1 MIRGV
6 ARSLAGASPCRYAVA
21 VHLRFLLPLL
31 LALPAHAFDG
41 RLLTPDGSP
50 VARAR
55 VGVVGHA
62 GAAVTDDLGRFT
74 LLPSP
79 ALPCELLIVRA
90 DGVLL
95 RSAPISEIP
104 AEGPVDIVV
113 EAAASETLT
122 VIGGLMPG
130 PDLPPANAAVVI
142 GAAELAQRTPPRL
155 VDSLA
160 DIPGTG
166 RVEDGASGV
175 PTVRGL
181 GRSRTLILLD
191 DGRVTAERRAG
202 PSATFLEPETL
213 DGVEVVR
220 GPGSIAYG
228 SESFGGVIRARTRLA
243 SFDERAGARYA
254 LTGATGTGELGA
266 AAEGTVPLGTGALLL
281 GAHHREF
288 DDYEAPDGTVDNS
301 AAAFS
306 GARASWQQPLG
317 AGMLRLGYRY
327 DRGRDIGK
335 PAADSGVVRAG
346 YPEETSHRLSWG
358 YEAAGAGGWSRLA
371 ASGLVDSY
379 ELITDR
385 DRLATATAA
394 RSLTRADVDASDYGL
409 RCEGERTLGSGRL
422 LVGIDLSGRFGLHAT
437 NEAFA
442 FTTDGAAAGSTVEV
456 SIDDARRDDW
466 GAFAT
471 FQQPLGR
478 VQAAA
483 GIRGDL
489 VETRNDGGYFG
500 ARSTSDLA
508 PSGFAAVTVPLAAN
522 LEATL
527 QAARGFRAPLL
538 SDLYYRGISGRGFI
552 TGNPDLE
559 AETSRQLDLAVRWR
573 RADLAIA
580 GYAYLYRIA
589 DLIERYRIGADYY
602 FRNRG
607 EAEIAGAELEATV
620 PLARDISLTLGA
632 QWLRGEVLDD
642 GSPLDDVPPAG
653 VVATLRGAPAGRWWW
668 LVRGAAYARDE
679 RPGPTET
686 EVAGYAV
693 LDAGAGL
700 TVAPW
705 LDLGVIARNITDA
718 AYYQTADPNGVPAP
732 GRSLQLTLR
741 GRV

>member
-1 MIRGV
+1 MIRGT
-6 ARSLAGASPCRYAVA
+6 ARGMAGASPCRYAVA
-21 VHLRFLLPLL
+21 VQLRFLLPLL

-79 ALPCELLIVRA
+79 DLPCELLIVRA

-104 AEGPVDIVV
+104 AEGPVDIAV

-142 GAAELAQRTPPRL
+142 GAAELAQRSPPRL

-317 AGMLRLGYRY
+317 PGMLRLGYRY

-335 PAADSGVVRAG
+335 PAADSNVVRAG
-346 YPEETSHRLSWG
+346 YPEETSHRLNVG
-358 YEAAGAGGWSRLA
+358 YETGGAGGWSRLA
-371 ASGLVDSY
+371 VTGLIDSY

-409 RCEGERTLGSGRL
+409 RCEGERTMGSGRL
-422 LVGIDLSGRFGLHAT
+422 LIGIDLSGRFGLHAT
-437 NEAFA
+437 NETFA
-442 FTTDGAAAGSTVEV
+442 FTAGGEPAGSTAEV

-478 VQAAA
+478 VQLAA

-508 PSGFAAVTVPLAAN
+508 PSGFAAVTVPLAAH

-580 GYAYLYRIA
+580 GYAYLYRIS
-589 DLIERYRIGADYY
+589 DLIERYRSAQTTIS
-602 FRNRG
+602 
-607 EAEIAGAELEATV
+607 ATA
-620 PLARDISLTLGA
+620 AR
-632 QWLRGEVLDD
+632 
-642 GSPLDDVPPAG
+642 P
-653 VVATLRGAPAGRWWW
+653 
-668 LVRGAAYARDE
+668 
-679 RPGPTET
+679 
-686 EVAGYAV
+686 
-693 LDAGAGL
+693 
-700 TVAPW
+700 
-705 LDLGVIARNITDA
+705 
-718 AYYQTADPNGVPAP
+718 
-732 GRSLQLTLR
+732 
-741 GRV
+741 